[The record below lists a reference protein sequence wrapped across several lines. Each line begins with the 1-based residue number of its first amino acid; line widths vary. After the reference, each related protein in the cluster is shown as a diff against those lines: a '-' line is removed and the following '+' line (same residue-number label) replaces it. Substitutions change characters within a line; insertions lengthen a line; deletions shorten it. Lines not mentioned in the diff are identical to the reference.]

1 MNLLRFCCTVFP
13 HYLVRP
19 AESIDLTLT
28 LTPTGILSSQ
38 YIFFDPVSEQTIF
51 DSLLLVQTVSAL
63 IVQSL
68 GIGSAA
74 LFFLM
79 AVPLFAALVLNPV
92 FTWGKKGEISLVT
105 YGIGSS
111 SSVLTGTMLLLA
123 VVEFFVPL
131 VCTSLSPLF
140 FWGGS

>member
-1 MNLLRFCCTVFP
+1 MFN
-13 HYLVRP
+13 
-19 AESIDLTLT
+19 
-28 LTPTGILSSQ
+28 
-38 YIFFDPVSEQTIF
+38 
-51 DSLLLVQTVSAL
+51 SLLLVQTVSAL
-63 IVQSL
+63 IFQSL

-92 FTWGKKGEISLVT
+92 FTWGKGAGISLVT

-131 VCTSLSPLF
+131 VPFSRYSCFLRGRALT
-140 FWGGS
+140 